1 MTKVVGVR
9 FRNTGKIYYF
19 DPADFDLEPPVHVI
33 VESARGIELVIVL
46 FVVR

>member
-19 DPADFDLEPPVHVI
+19 DPTGFEIEAGAHVI
-33 VESARGIELVIVL
+33 VETARV
-46 FVVR
+46 